1 MDYNIIAIGG
11 TGMRCAESFVHLC
24 AMGMFDDTQ
33 VNLLALDTDYDNG
46 NFLRLKTLIGAY
58 NSIYPGRKGALR
70 DTLFSANIHYYE
82 FSPNY
87 KTGSKFDNVAN
98 YTTSQSREHDTD
110 GVKWKESDLA
120 DLSFTP
126 EMRDMDLQHGYR
138 AQTQMGSML
147 MYHAVVEEAYKYK
160 KGISTGSGLCKFI
173 ENLMNA
179 KGSKVFLFG
188 SVFGGTGASSIPI
201 LPRALQKAA
210 QIISEKGEADIL
222 TGNFFGTVMLT
233 SYFQFSTP
241 NHKEDEMVAT
251 SDKFAFNS
259 QAALFF
265 YNNDKTVRHTYK
277 RLYLIGRENMRDLK
291 KEKSTESVTGGNSQ
305 RNPVDYIE
313 LLAASA
319 AYDFF
324 KAACKEPSPDFKEEG
339 EVFYRTIESDE
350 NDNLTFKS
358 FFGEDAEKFA
368 EKCGIMTASAFL
380 YGAQYFAEERMKH
393 KTFSSLTEDDI
404 QPLHTFM
411 RAYYDL
417 MREDKIEPGS
427 GWIKQME
434 ESALADGYQGFLFCK
449 DVFNTDVKK
458 VRNFAYSE
466 KLFGRESTYSRHY
479 MDMVGMLSSAFDT
492 FKKKYGEQDNV
503 QDLQNTMENL
513 LKRTYT
519 TFRFLFGFA

>member
-1 MDYNIIAIGG
+1 MESYNIIAIGG

-24 AMGMFDDTQ
+24 AMGMFDNTEI
-33 VNLLALDTDYDNG
+33 NLLALDTDYENG

-58 NSIYPGRKGALR
+58 NGIYPERKGPLEN
-70 DTLFSANIHYYE
+70 TLFSSIIRYYE

-87 KTGSKFDNVAN
+87 GAGTNFNSVSGYS
-98 YTTSQSREHDTD
+98 TSQTKIHDEN
-110 GVKWKESDLA
+110 GVKWKESDLV
-120 DLSFTP
+120 DLSLTTD
-126 EMRDMDLQHGYR
+126 MREMDLQHGYR

-147 MYHAVVEEAYKYK
+147 MYHAVLEEAYKYK
-160 KGISTGSGLCKFI
+160 EGATKDSHLCKFI
-173 ENLMNA
+173 ENLMNT
-179 KGSKVFLFG
+179 KGSKVFIFG

-210 QIISEKGEADIL
+210 QIISKEGQADII
-222 TGNFFGTVMLT
+222 TDNFFGTVMLT
-233 SYFQFSTP
+233 SYFQFGTP
-241 NHKEDEMVAT
+241 TKQGKVVAT
-251 SDKFAFNS
+251 SDQFAFNS

-265 YNNDKTVRHTYK
+265 YNNDKTVKRTYK
-277 RLYLIGRENMRDLK
+277 RLYLIGRENLRDLK
-291 KEKSTESVTGGNSQ
+291 KEIKSSVTGGSLQ

-324 KAACKEPSPDFKEEG
+324 KAACKQPNDFGSEG

-350 NDNLTFKS
+350 NENLTFKS

-380 YGAQYFAEERMKH
+380 YGAQYFAEDRMKS
-393 KTFSSLTEDDI
+393 KSFNSLTDDDI

-411 RAYYDL
+411 RSYYDL
-417 MREDKIEPGS
+417 MCEGDEREP
-427 GWIKQME
+427 GWIKQMQ
-434 ESALADGYQGFLFCK
+434 ESVLADGYKGFLFSE

-458 VRNFAYSE
+458 VKNFNYDE
-466 KLFGRESTYSRHY
+466 KLFGKESQYSKNY
-479 MDMVGMLSSAFDT
+479 VEKKGFGGSFKSAFDT
-492 FKKKYGEQDNV
+492 FKNKYGEQDNV

-513 LKRTYT
+513 LKRTYS
-519 TFRFLFGFA
+519 TFRYLFGFA